1 MLINLF
7 LIPETVILGWF
18 VDPSVAKAAI
28 KDDKLIE
35 EEDVECRP
43 EKIPCS
49 VLDENV
55 NVCLVRPYF
64 TTDAW
69 MLVEEV
75 VKRKKTL
82 DVWLC
87 TTCHDTLEGK
97 QSIICELCL
106 QWYHFVCVGL
116 NTQPKKKNWFCR
128 HCLYTV

>member
-1 MLINLF
+1 MLS
-7 LIPETVILGWF
+7 WF
-18 VDPSVAKAAI
+18 VDQLVAKAAI
-28 KDDKLIE
+28 KDDRLIE

-55 NVCLVRPYF
+55 SICLVRPYF

-69 MLVEEV
+69 MIVEEV
-75 VKRKKTL
+75 VKKKRES

-87 TTCHDTLEGK
+87 ATCHDSLEGK
-97 QSIICELCL
+97 LSIICELCL

-116 NTQPKKKNWFCR
+116 TTQPKKKNWFCR
-128 HCLYTV
+128 QCMISRH